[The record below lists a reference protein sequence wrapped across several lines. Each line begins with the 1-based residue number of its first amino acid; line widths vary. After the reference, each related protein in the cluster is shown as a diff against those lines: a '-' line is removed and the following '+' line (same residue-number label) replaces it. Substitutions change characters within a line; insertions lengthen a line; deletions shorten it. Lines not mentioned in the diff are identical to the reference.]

1 MSQISLHSPSYQEMW
16 YRKKLLSDPVTMSY
30 NKDLPMD
37 IAGYNRST
45 GCILFPEKA
54 WTFWVRRFLD
64 REPDR
69 YYAYISAD
77 CNFVGEA
84 SLISHGDKV
93 YELNI
98 LIEGAKRCQGFG
110 QAAMRLL
117 LERAFI
123 TYGASAVTNY
133 FDESHEDAMKLH
145 EKLGFEVTDK
155 NVPLDEHEK
164 VFVRVTLTRDKYL
177 SMRKK

>member
-1 MSQISLHSPSYQEMW
+1 MW